1 MKSQSMTRRFVFP
14 LGSMMIAVAILVA
27 ITLPS
32 IIKSTMLQITSDDA
46 VVTVN
51 QFKTLRGY
59 YTKNVISK
67 AKAFGMSPHFE
78 HKDDKNAIP
87 LPATLIHE
95 LSELISQS
103 GSKVQ
108 LYSEHPFPNRQQRQL
123 DRFQRD
129 AWNYLTANPKEV
141 YSKIYE
147 DNNRQYLRI
156 AVADTMQAKACVDC
170 HNTHPLTPRANWK
183 LGDVRGVLEVT
194 KPLDN
199 VTALTS
205 KIRNYILF
213 GALLVL
219 LLMIVTLVTMFDR
232 FVLRRTKK
240 LEDSLANLASG
251 QSDLTKY
258 IDVDD
263 DDEIGNVAVQFNHF
277 QSKFKSLIE
286 SIIETANHLEQS
298 VNNVRAATS
307 TIHDKIQE
315 QETQTQSIAS
325 AINQVTVSIK
335 NISNNADQAAQSTN
349 ETDKNLISASQ
360 QMQHSVENIETL
372 SSVMSES
379 VSVITKLSE
388 ESKEIGVVLDVIKSI
403 AEQTNLLA
411 LNAAIEAAR
420 AGEQGR
426 GFAVVADEVRALAH
440 RTQQS
445 IDQIQDTVNAL
456 QRMGSEA
463 VDNVTNGNSLTDETR
478 NEVRQVAEQLKQAME
493 LEHDANAAVDNIAQA
508 MIQQSDA
515 SLEMDNNIIR
525 LRDLASDSITELD
538 KVISM
543 LETVNKDSNQLTD
556 ELSRFKL

>member
-1 MKSQSMTRRFVFP
+1 MV
-14 LGSMMIAVAILVA
+14 IVAILVA
-27 ITLPS
+27 TILPS

-59 YTKNVISK
+59 YTKNVIAK
-67 AKAFGMSPHFE
+67 AKAFGMSPHYE
-78 HKDDKNAIP
+78 HRNDKNALP

-103 GSKVQ
+103 GTKVQ
-108 LYSEHPFPNRQQRQL
+108 LYSEYPFPNRKQRQL
-123 DRFQRD
+123 DSFQKE
-129 AWNYLTANPKEV
+129 AWRYLTANPREV
-141 YSKIYE
+141 YSKLFE
-147 DNNRQYLRI
+147 KNGSQYLRI
-156 AVADTMQAKACVDC
+156 AVADTMQAEACVNC

-199 VTALTS
+199 VTELTS
-205 KIRNYILF
+205 NIRNYILI
-213 GALLVL
+213 GAFIVL
-219 LLMIVTLVTMFDR
+219 ILMIVTLVTMFER

-251 QSDLTKY
+251 QSDLTKF
-258 IDVDD
+258 IEVDD

-277 QSKFKSLIE
+277 QDKFKSLIE
-286 SIIETANHLEQS
+286 SIIETANHLEVS
-298 VNNVRAATS
+298 VNNVREATS
-307 TIHDKIQE
+307 TIHTKIQE
-315 QETQTQSIAS
+315 QEAQTQSIAS

-335 NISNNADQAAQSTN
+335 DISNNADQAAQSTN
-349 ETDKNLISASQ
+349 ETDKNLISASS
-360 QMQHSVENIETL
+360 QMEHSVENINAL
-372 SSVMSES
+372 SQVMSES
-379 VSVITKLSE
+379 VTVITNLSS

-445 IDQIQDTVNAL
+445 IDQIQGTVDAL

-463 VDNVTNGNSLTDETR
+463 VDKVVNGNTLTDETR
-478 NEVRQVAEQLKQAME
+478 DEVREVSEQLKQAME

-508 MIQQSDA
+508 MVQQSDA

-525 LRDLASDSITELD
+525 LRDLASDSIAELD
-538 KVISM
+538 KVINM
-543 LETVNKDSNQLTD
+543 LETVNKDSIQLTE

>member
-1 MKSQSMTRRFVFP
+1 MKSQSMTRRFVLP
-14 LGSMMIAVAILVA
+14 LGLMMVIVAILVA
-27 ITLPS
+27 TILPS

-59 YTKNVISK
+59 YTKNVIAK
-67 AKAFGMSPHFE
+67 AKAFGMSPHYE
-78 HKDDKNAIP
+78 HRNDKNALP

-103 GSKVQ
+103 GTKVQ
-108 LYSEHPFPNRQQRQL
+108 LYSEYPFPNRKQRQL
-123 DRFQRD
+123 DSFQKE
-129 AWNYLTANPKEV
+129 AWRYLTANPREV
-141 YSKIYE
+141 YSKLFE
-147 DNNRQYLRI
+147 KNGSQYLRI
-156 AVADTMQAKACVDC
+156 AVADTMQAEACVNC

-199 VTALTS
+199 VTELTS
-205 KIRNYILF
+205 NIRNYILI
-213 GALLVL
+213 GAFIVL
-219 LLMIVTLVTMFDR
+219 ILMIVTLVTMFER

-251 QSDLTKY
+251 QSDLTKF
-258 IDVDD
+258 IEVDD

-277 QSKFKSLIE
+277 QDKFKSLIE
-286 SIIETANHLEQS
+286 SIIETANHLEVS
-298 VNNVRAATS
+298 VNNVREATS
-307 TIHDKIQE
+307 TIHTKIQE
-315 QETQTQSIAS
+315 QEAQTQSIAS

-335 NISNNADQAAQSTN
+335 DISNNADQAAQSTN
-349 ETDKNLISASQ
+349 ETDKNLISASS
-360 QMQHSVENIETL
+360 QMEHSVENINAL
-372 SSVMSES
+372 SQVMSES
-379 VSVITKLSE
+379 VTVITNLSS

-445 IDQIQDTVNAL
+445 IDQIQGTVDAL

-463 VDNVTNGNSLTDETR
+463 VDKVVNGNTLTDETR
-478 NEVRQVAEQLKQAME
+478 DEVREVSEQLKQAME

-508 MIQQSDA
+508 MVQQSDA

-525 LRDLASDSITELD
+525 LRDLASDSIAELD
-538 KVISM
+538 KVINM
-543 LETVNKDSNQLTD
+543 LETVNKDSIQLTE

>member
-1 MKSQSMTRRFVFP
+1 
-14 LGSMMIAVAILVA
+14 MMVIVAILVA
-27 ITLPS
+27 TILPS

-59 YTKNVISK
+59 YTKNVIAK
-67 AKAFGMSPHFE
+67 AKAFGMSPHYE
-78 HKDDKNAIP
+78 HRNNENALP

-103 GSKVQ
+103 GTKVQ
-108 LYSEHPFPNRQQRQL
+108 LYSEYPFPNRKQRQL
-123 DRFQRD
+123 DSFQQE
-129 AWNYLTANPKEV
+129 AWRYLTANPKEV
-141 YSKIYE
+141 YSKLFE
-147 DNNRQYLRI
+147 KNGSQYLRI
-156 AVADTMQAKACVDC
+156 AVADTMQAQACVNC
-170 HNTHPLTPRANWK
+170 HNTHPLTPRANWQ

-199 VTALTS
+199 VTELTS
-205 KIRNYILF
+205 NIRNYILI
-213 GALLVL
+213 GALIVL
-219 LLMIVTLVTMFDR
+219 IIMIVTLVTMFER

-258 IDVDD
+258 IEVDD

-277 QSKFKSLIE
+277 QGKFKSLIE
-286 SIIETANHLEQS
+286 SIIETANHLETS
-298 VNNVRAATS
+298 VNNVRNATS
-307 TIHDKIQE
+307 AIHTKIQE
-315 QETQTQSIAS
+315 QEAQTQSIAS

-335 NISNNADQAAQSTN
+335 DISNNADQAAQSTN
-349 ETDKNLISASQ
+349 ETDKNLISASS
-360 QMQHSVENIETL
+360 QMAHSVENINAL
-372 SSVMSES
+372 SQVMSES
-379 VSVITKLSE
+379 VTVITNLSS

-445 IDQIQDTVNAL
+445 IDQIQGTVDAL

-463 VDNVTNGNSLTDETR
+463 VDKVVNGNTLTDETR
-478 NEVRQVAEQLKQAME
+478 DEVREVSEQLKQAME

-508 MIQQSDA
+508 MVQQSDA

-525 LRDLASDSITELD
+525 LRDLASDSIAELD
-538 KVISM
+538 KVINM
-543 LETVNKDSNQLTD
+543 LETVNKDSMQLTE

>member
-1 MKSQSMTRRFVFP
+1 MKSQSMTKRFVLP
-14 LGSMMIAVAILVA
+14 LGLMMVVVAILVA
-27 ITLPS
+27 TTLPS

-78 HKDDKNAIP
+78 HRNDKNALP

-103 GSKVQ
+103 GTKVQ
-108 LYSEHPFPNRQQRQL
+108 LYSEYPFPNRKQRQL
-123 DRFQRD
+123 DSFQKE
-129 AWNYLTANPKEV
+129 AWNFLTENPKKV
-141 YSKIYE
+141 YSKLY
-147 DNNRQYLRI
+147 DANGSQYLRI
-156 AVADTMQAKACVDC
+156 AVADTMQAQACVNC

-199 VTALTS
+199 VTELTS
-205 KIRNYILF
+205 NIRNYILI
-213 GALLVL
+213 GACFVL
-219 LLMIVTLVTMFDR
+219 ILMIVTLVTMFER

-251 QSDLTKY
+251 QSDLTKF
-258 IDVDD
+258 IEVDD
-263 DDEIGNVAVQFNHF
+263 DDEIGNVAIQFNHF
-277 QSKFKSLIE
+277 QGKFKSLIE
-286 SIIETANHLEQS
+286 SIIETANHLEVS
-298 VNNVRAATS
+298 VNNVRDATS
-307 TIHDKIQE
+307 TIHTKIQE
-315 QETQTQSIAS
+315 QEAQTQSIAS
-325 AINQVTVSIK
+325 AINEVTVSIK
-335 NISNNADQAAQSTN
+335 DISNNADQAAQSTN
-349 ETDKNLISASQ
+349 ETDKNLISASK
-360 QMQHSVENIETL
+360 QMEHSVENINSL
-372 SSVMSES
+372 SQVMSES
-379 VSVITKLSE
+379 VTVITNLSS

-445 IDQIQDTVNAL
+445 IDQIQGTVDAL

-463 VDNVTNGNSLTDETR
+463 VDKVVNGNTLTDETR
-478 NEVRQVAEQLKQAME
+478 DEVREVSEQLKQAME

-508 MIQQSDA
+508 MVQQSDA

-525 LRDLASDSITELD
+525 LRDLATDSIAELD
-538 KVISM
+538 KVITM
-543 LETVNKDSNQLTD
+543 LETVNKDSIQLTE